1 MTTVYSPQFM
11 VRAEGEREIV
21 ISRSFKAPRALVFDC
36 WTKPEL
42 FARWFV
48 RPGWTVPVLEM
59 DVRPGGAYRYVMRQ
73 DDGSEFTMQGEYRE
87 VLRPERLVS
96 TIAFEGFK
104 EVGWRPEDAT
114 ISVIEL
120 VDEAGGTLMTMTQMY
135 PSQDVRDQTLNF
147 METQPGAS
155 GADGYDRLAD
165 LVEEREPD
173 SEDVEV
179 RLLPARPMISIRAT
193 VKVADL
199 AATMDDR
206 FSALREY
213 LERHGVRPAGAPF
226 VRYHSFPDIGPD
238 TEGAGELETDVEEG
252 VPVTQPVPGEGRI
265 ASGELP
271 GGPAVT
277 TGYTGVPEGL
287 GAAYARIRAWLTEHG
302 EEPTG
307 PAWEVYYFV
316 DLEGFEGHA
325 SLPNRATWLHRI
337 VQPIK

>member
-1 MTTVYSPQFM
+1 MNSPIFV
-11 VRAEGEREIV
+11 VRSEGEREIV

-59 DVRPGGAYRYVMRQ
+59 DVRPGGRYRYVMRQ

-96 TIAFEGFK
+96 TIAFAGFN

-114 ISVIEL
+114 VSVIEL
-120 VDEAGGTLMTMTQMY
+120 TEESRGTLMTMTQTY
-135 PSQDVRDQTLNF
+135 PSQEVRDQTLNF

-155 GADGYDRLAD
+155 GADGYDRLAEM
-165 LVEEREPD
+165 VEERESD
-173 SEDVEV
+173 SEEVEV
-179 RLLPARPMISIRAT
+179 RLLAAQPIISIRAT

-199 AATMDDR
+199 AATIDDR
-206 FSALREY
+206 ISALREY
-213 LERHGVRPAGAPF
+213 LERRGVRPAGAPF
-226 VRYHSFPDIGPD
+226 VRYHSFPDIRAD
-238 TEGAGELETDVEEG
+238 TEGAGDLETDLEEG
-252 VPVTQPVPGEGRI
+252 VPVTHPLPGEGRI

-271 GGPAVT
+271 GGPVIT
-277 TGYTGVPEGL
+277 TVYTGVPEGL
-287 GAAYARIRAWLTEHG
+287 GAAYARIATWLQEHG
-302 EEPTG
+302 EQATG
-307 PAWEVYYFV
+307 PAWEVYDFV

-325 SLPNRATWLHRI
+325 SLPNRVTWRHRI